1 MTEKVVALGNF
12 DGMHRGHLAVLDKAL
27 EAAEAGLSP
36 FVLLFSQ
43 HSEKALRGIAP
54 PMLMTHD
61 ERRSFIEK
69 YGFGILEIDFNRI
82 KDMSPE
88 EFIDKILVGEM
99 NAKAVVSGYNYRFGK
114 NAAGNAETLKI
125 LCTKR
130 GIDCHTVGE
139 VNIDGE
145 TVSSTYIRRL
155 IENGEIEKAN
165 ALLAERFGFAAEV
178 IHGDARGR
186 GWGFPTINQ
195 LLPDG
200 FVMPRFGVYAS
211 EVTVGNIT
219 YKGITNIGKR
229 PTVGTE
235 TVLSETNILDFSEDI
250 YGRTVDIRL
259 LRFIR
264 PEQKFSSF
272 SELKEQI
279 KTDVSQIKG
288 SDGNV

>member
-27 EAAEAGLSP
+27 EAAETGLSP

-43 HSEKALRGIAP
+43 HSEKALRGFAP

-69 YGFGILEIDFNRI
+69 HGFGILEIDFNRI

-99 NAKAVVSGYNYRFGK
+99 NARVVVSGYNYRFGK
-114 NAAGNAETLKI
+114 NAAGNAETLKK
-125 LCTKR
+125 LCAER
-130 GIDCHTVGE
+130 GIDCRTVGE
-139 VNIDGE
+139 VNINGK

-165 ALLAERFGFAAEV
+165 ALLAQRFGFAAEV

-186 GWGFPTINQ
+186 DWGFPTINQ

-200 FVMPRFGVYAS
+200 FVMPKFGVYAS
-211 EVTVGNIT
+211 EVTVGGIT

-279 KTDVSQIKG
+279 KTDVSQVKG